1 MAEARVELPGSHRPQ
16 PTGAQQVGTA
26 DPGEEVEVTVT
37 LRGPDLPSA
46 EAAAGPPLAPDAYAA
61 AYGADAGDAAKV
73 KEELEKFGLQVY
85 DVSLAGRSMHARGTV
100 AQLDAAFGVSL
111 GVYESASQ
119 GRFRGREGDITIP
132 ASVAGIVTGVF
143 GLDDRRMARRKTIP
157 TLTQLP
163 PALTPADLEDRYHFP
178 PGDGAGQAIAI
189 AEFFGAYFPSDL
201 QAFCQKYGRPVP
213 SVTPISVGFPVV
225 TLDQIAH
232 LAPDVRKQM
241 LEASGEVMM
250 DVQII
255 AALCPAADISVYFA
269 PFTQKGWIDLINK
282 AAAANPL
289 PVALSISWGL
299 AEDSPNWTK
308 NATREINLRLQ
319 AASMLGVT
327 TCVSSGDD
335 GVGDQVTDNK
345 AHVNF
350 PATSPFVLS
359 VGGTMLEGTPPEEV
373 VWWTG
378 PGDRSGRGG
387 GSTGGGVSTKFDR
400 PAWQTVTVPSLNQGS
415 IDGRVV
421 PDVSAL
427 AGSPFYDLIFLGHD
441 APNGGTSASA
451 PLWAALLARMQPGLA
466 PANQRRFLA
475 PLLYGN
481 GPGGQPVGQAGCT
494 DITKGED
501 NRSPG
506 MPKGYPPGPGYDA
519 VTGWGTPI
527 GTKLQ
532 QLLS

>member
-1 MAEARVELPGSHRPQ
+1 MAEARVELPGSYRPAAS
-16 PTGAQQVGTA
+16 GAQQVGTA
-26 DPGEEVEVTVT
+26 DPGAEVEVTVT

-46 EAAAGPPLAPDAYAA
+46 DDITGPPLTPDAYAA

-111 GVYESASQ
+111 GEYESASQ
-119 GRFRGREGDITIP
+119 GRFRGREGNITIP
-132 ASVAGIVTGVF
+132 ASLDGIVTGVF
-143 GLDDRRMARRKTIP
+143 GLDDRRVARRNTTP
-157 TLTQLP
+157 TLTPLP
-163 PALTPADLEDRYHFP
+163 PALTPADLEARYDFP
-178 PGDGAGQAIAI
+178 PGDGAGQTIAI
-189 AEFFGAYFPSDL
+189 AEFYGAYFPSDL

-213 SVTPISVGFPVV
+213 SVTPVSVGFPLL
-225 TLDQIAH
+225 TLDQITH
-232 LAPDVRKQM
+232 LPPDERKEM
-241 LEASGEVMM
+241 IGASGEVMM

-255 AALCPAADISVYFA
+255 ATLCPAAQITIYFA
-269 PFTQKGWIDLINK
+269 PYSQKGWIDLVNK

-299 AEDSPNWTK
+299 AEDAPDFSG
-308 NATREINLRLQ
+308 AAIQEVNLRLQ
-319 AASMLGVT
+319 AASMLGMT
-327 TCVSSGDD
+327 ICASSGDD
-335 GVGDQVTDNK
+335 GVGDQVLDHK

-359 VGGTMLEGTPPEEV
+359 VGGTMLTGTPAEEV
-373 VWWTG
+373 TWWNA
-378 PGDRSGRGG
+378 PGDRSVRGG
-387 GSTGGGVSTKFDR
+387 GSTGGGVSAVFDR

-441 APNGGTSASA
+441 APNGGTSAST

-466 PANQRRFLA
+466 PANRRRFFP

-481 GPGGQPVGQAGCT
+481 GPDGQPVGQAGCT
-494 DITKGED
+494 DITVGD
-501 NRSPG
+501 NRSTG
-506 MPKGYPPGPGYDA
+506 MPNGYRAGPGYDA

-527 GTKLQ
+527 GTTLQ